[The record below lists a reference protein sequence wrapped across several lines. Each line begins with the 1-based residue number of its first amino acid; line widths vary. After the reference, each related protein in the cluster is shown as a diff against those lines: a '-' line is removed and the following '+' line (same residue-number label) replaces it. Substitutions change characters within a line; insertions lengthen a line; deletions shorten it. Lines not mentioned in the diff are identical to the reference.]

1 MTRSRTFLSFIL
13 GSTMMTACAGITPE
27 DAGGS
32 DPVEL
37 AGTTG
42 SSSEETAETVTEKAA
57 WSPGDVFEGPY
68 GGVPAFDKMDIA
80 LIEPALEKG
89 MDAAQAEI
97 DDITANPDA
106 PTFEN
111 TIAAMEDSARELERA
126 LVYYYLWG
134 SNLSTPEFREIE
146 TRMDPEIQAFYDSI
160 NQNQAL
166 FSRVDAVRTG
176 DEYETLTPAQQRL
189 TEIIH

>member
-37 AGTTG
+37 AGATG
-42 SSSEETAETVTEKAA
+42 PLEEAAETVTEKAA

-89 MDAAQAEI
+89 MDAAQ
-97 DDITANPDA
+97 ITLKGLSPAASTATLHVVGKA
-106 PTFEN
+106 PTRHAE
-111 TIAAMEDSARELERA
+111 
-126 LVYYYLWG
+126 
-134 SNLSTPEFREIE
+134 
-146 TRMDPEIQAFYDSI
+146 
-160 NQNQAL
+160 AL
-166 FSRVDAVRTG
+166 F
-176 DEYETLTPAQQRL
+176 LTFVFALFLILDRKREWFHGFFSGLLLVLYGPARFFFDSL
-189 TEIIH
+189 RFFFLLGSLNPFFCLNG